1 MKLNKTDNVR
11 INVTAMRI
19 LVTVVAME
27 SIKYFII

>member
-11 INVTAMRI
+11 INATAMLI